1 MSKIA
6 SKAKRLCIY
15 IGESDR
21 WNHRPAFQAIVE
33 KAKELD
39 MAGASVFRGVM
50 GYGANSRIHTA
61 SIVDLSGDLPIL
73 IELVDS
79 EIYINQL
86 LPFLDEVLD
95 EGSMI
100 TIEDIEVIKYGGKPP
115 KR

>member
-1 MSKIA
+1 MSTTADLITALKKELKSA
-6 SKAKRLCIY
+6 QMTYADL
-15 IGESDR
+15 
-21 WNHRPAFQAIVE
+21 
-33 KAKELD
+33 AKELD
-39 MAGASVFRGVM
+39 MAGASVFRGLM

-79 EIYINQL
+79 EEYINRL

-95 EGSMI
+95 TGGMV
-100 TIEDIEVIKYGGKPP
+100 TMDDIEVIKYGKKPP